1 MKVKEFNSD
10 ISVEKEVNIWF
21 TKNKDK
27 KIIDVKYSADQY
39 SSNAL
44 IIYEEDSESG
54 KQHSKK

>member
-44 IIYEEDSESG
+44 IIYKEDSESG